1 MKHITQFDGLYGEAN
16 DRSGTARPQGEY
28 LFSELLETRSHAFD
42 WIIQPHTHA
51 RLFQV
56 FFIESGGV
64 VFSDATQKREFLGPV
79 LLLIPPTALHGFV
92 YTPDATG
99 RILTLSDALL
109 GHLFPPASALTP
121 MLGSVQCINDF
132 DETYSAQAVGQLIA
146 QIDRE
151 LFGDQPEKQT
161 MLHLSLQRLLIIVYR
176 LWRQNET
183 RQNSPDSRSIR
194 YFRRFQQLVH
204 QVSTSNSVAQLAS
217 ELAIT
222 PVHLNR
228 ICQTIAGKSA
238 SQLVQEHV
246 LNEARKY
253 LTYTGYSVSEIAYLL
268 HFEYP
273 NYFAKF
279 FRKHT
284 GLSPTEF
291 RDGQQGGQFT
301 RIAYSSI
308 GRKTAFRG

>member
-1 MKHITQFDGLYGEAN
+1 MKRITQFDGLYGEVIDQPGSTLPN
-16 DRSGTARPQGEY
+16 GEY
-28 LFSELLETRSHAFD
+28 LFSELLETRSRTFD
-42 WIIQPHTHA
+42 WVIQPHTHA
-51 RLFQV
+51 RLFQL
-56 FFIESGGV
+56 FFVESGGV
-64 VFSDATQKREFLGPV
+64 EFIQASQKRQFLSPV
-79 LLLIPPTALHGFV
+79 LLLIPPAALHGFV

-109 GHLFPPASALTP
+109 SHLFPPASALTP
-121 MLGSVQCINDF
+121 MLESIQCISDF

-146 QIDRE
+146 QIDGE

-161 MLHLSLQRLLIIVYR
+161 MLHLSLQRLFIVVYR

-183 RQNSPDSRSIR
+183 SQNAPDSRIIL
-194 YFRRFQQLVH
+194 YFRRFQQLVR
-204 QVSTSNSVAQLAS
+204 QVGNSNSVAQLAS

-228 ICQTIAGKSA
+228 ICQTVVAKSA
-238 SQLVQEHV
+238 SQLVQEHI
-246 LNEARKY
+246 LSEARKY
-253 LTYTGYSVSEIAYLL
+253 LTYTSYSVSEIAYLL

-279 FRKHT
+279 FKKHT

-291 RDGQQGGQFT
+291 RDG
-301 RIAYSSI
+301 R
-308 GRKTAFRG
+308 

>member
-1 MKHITQFDGLYGEAN
+1 MKRIAQFDGLYGEAE
-16 DRSGTARPQGEY
+16 ARPDGEY
-28 LFSELLETRSHAFD
+28 LFSERLETRSHAFD
-42 WIIQPHTHA
+42 WIIHPHTHA
-51 RLFQV
+51 RLFQL
-56 FFIESGGV
+56 FFVESGGV
-64 VFSDATQKREFLGPV
+64 ELTEASQKRQFSGPV
-79 LLLIPPTALHGFV
+79 LLLIPPAALHGLV

-109 GHLFPPASALTP
+109 SHLFSPDSPLTP
-121 MLGSVQCINDF
+121 MLESIQCISDF

-146 QIDRE
+146 PIDDE
-151 LFGDQPEKQT
+151 LFGDQPERQT
-161 MLHLSLQRLLIIVYR
+161 MLHLNLQRLFIVVYR

-183 RQNSPDSRSIR
+183 RRGTPNSRSIQ
-194 YFRRFQQLVH
+194 YFRRFQQLVR
-204 QVSTSNSVAQLAS
+204 QTDTEKTVAQLAS

-253 LTYTGYSVSEIAYLL
+253 LTYTSYSVSEIAYLL

-291 RDGQQGGQFT
+291 RSGRQ
-301 RIAYSSI
+301 I
-308 GRKTAFRG
+308 G